1 MSKNLL
7 VDTNV
12 LIDFSKGQ
20 SQLLG
25 KYLTAEEWQL
35 VINPVIV
42 AEFLNDKW
50 LISRSKQKKAEEF
63 ISLFKCVGINK
74 EEGIKTG
81 ELIRSG
87 QVDYLG
93 DALIAATCLTEK
105 IPLLTRN
112 QKHFK
117 KVKGLKLLPQF
128 PG

>member
-7 VDTNV
+7 VDTNI

-50 LISRSKQKKAEEF
+50 LINRTKQKKAEEF

-87 QVDYLG
+87 QADYLG
-93 DALIAATCLTEK
+93 DALIAATCLTGK
-105 IPLLTRN
+105 MPLLTRN

-117 KVKGLKLLPQF
+117 KVKGLKLLPR
-128 PG
+128 